1 MSRETYIIRI
11 AKSPWSNFYF
21 AAVAAAPTAAA
32 AAELW
37 SFAAKNSFQTK
48 AFKGQ
53 QIPLALLK
61 RSLSR
66 TMLYRRSNLPFGSQ
80 IFQSKT
86 YEKYLGRWI
95 DFSNTKKNRDDDRFH
110 RVRGTSETEVKSKT
124 HYFLIKLIKTKIY
137 TLRILVSF

>member
-1 MSRETYIIRI
+1 MSRETYNFRI

-61 RSLSR
+61 KVTESHDAL
-66 TMLYRRSNLPFGSQ
+66 
-80 IFQSKT
+80 
-86 YEKYLGRWI
+86 
-95 DFSNTKKNRDDDRFH
+95 
-110 RVRGTSETEVKSKT
+110 ET
-124 HYFLIKLIKTKIY
+124 IKLTIRQSNIS
-137 TLRILVSF
+137 V